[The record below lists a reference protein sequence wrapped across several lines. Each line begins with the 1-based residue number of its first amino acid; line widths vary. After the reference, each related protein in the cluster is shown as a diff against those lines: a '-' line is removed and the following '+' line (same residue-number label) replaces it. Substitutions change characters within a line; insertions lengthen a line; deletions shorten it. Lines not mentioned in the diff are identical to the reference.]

1 MSWIV
6 DGSNVLGVMRA
17 DLHADDSK
25 RQLVRMLAAFSRAR
39 RTRVLC
45 CFDGNEPASFAK
57 QLGSVSVVF
66 SSSRPADEL
75 IVQRSQQGGP
85 HKVVT
90 SDRGLAAR
98 VAGRKVEIVAA
109 AAFLRELESVPK
121 DEPAAAAEDWLTWF
135 SDPKN
140 RNRF

>member
-1 MSWIV
+1 VSWIV

-17 DLHADDSK
+17 DLHSDDSK
-25 RQLVRMLAAFSRAR
+25 RQLVRMLASFSRAK
-39 RTRVLC
+39 RTRVVC
-45 CFDGNEPASFAK
+45 CFDGSEPPSFAK
-57 QLGSVSVVF
+57 VLGSVTVVF
-66 SSSRPADEL
+66 SGKRPADEL
-75 IVQRSQQGGP
+75 IVQRAQQGGP

-98 VAGRKVEIVAA
+98 IAGRRVEIVASA
-109 AAFLRELESVPK
+109 TLLRELESLPS
-121 DEPAAAAEDWLTWF
+121 DESVGAAEDWISWF